1 MNFRLPEPP
10 LRLVP
15 WLCLVL
21 AALAGCSSEG
31 DRKLPGVYRVDVQQ
45 GNVIE
50 QEMLDKLKP
59 GMDRNQVRFIMG
71 TPAITDPF
79 HADRWD
85 YVFTMSRSGRT
96 REQRHIIVHFQDDKL
111 AWVEGDV
118 KVGERKPADQVEART
133 GTVDV
138 PLERNRPGV
147 FSRMFNSLPFVGDEN
162 KPRKKDPD
170 ESGDDAEAGDA
181 ADTGQESETEAAPT
195 EAQAPPTDPA
205 TDPAPEPAPDLPSP

>member
-1 MNFRLPEPP
+1 MNFRLPESP
-10 LRLVP
+10 LRVVP

-21 AALAGCSSEG
+21 VALAGCSSEG

-96 REQRHIIVHFQDDKL
+96 REQRHIIIHFRDDKL

-147 FSRMFNSLPFVGDEN
+147 FSRMFNALPFVGDES
-162 KPRKKDPD
+162 KPRKRDPD
-170 ESGDDAEAGDA
+170 DSGDDADAAGDA
-181 ADTGQESETEAAPT
+181 ETGPEAAAEEPPT
-195 EAQAPPTDPA
+195 EAGAPA
-205 TDPAPEPAPDLPSP
+205 TDPAPEAAPDLPSP